1 MLPRRTR
8 SCASRPRH
16 AQPTRSRCD
25 HSPSSSL
32 PPPPALPPAAPP
44 SPAALR
50 PAPLRGGGASA
61 AAWTR
66 TNHAAAAVLD
76 WSCARPQ
83 PARPAEPPAGQRMT
97 PHIHMHIHT
106 HMHAHSR
113 THTHRCPSLGQE
125 GEGRWQEGQARVV
138 GQLRGRE
145 LLRVRSASLPAGA
158 AAASTPPA
166 AYQASPKLQG
176 AAPSTMPRAPPRIPA
191 HGSRLDFPR
200 SIYCPAEGEF
210 DSDDNFVKKQPPT
223 KKAPVARKPLA
234 AAAARPVASSQPASM
249 ATTSSLHTAAGADKK
264 APAAR
269 KREPVGGYG
278 ARGRASRL
286 LPAPSAAPSA
296 ELSCRW
302 PPLPRTAAAAKP
314 TASAATA
321 STAAPKAPAPK
332 PAPPMPPP
340 GEPVRGGA
348 LCPGKHTPL
357 PSANGPALTS
367 SRAGRVLRRIQPA
380 FAAETCFLHF
390 PSFCFAEEEMS
401 LMARMAARMGGLTV
415 AAPAGA
421 ARPGRAA
428 GAAASKKASAA
439 LAMEDRCV
447 RSAARVAGRAAGAG
461 CAARRWAPRVPQ
473 CRRLPAASWRV

>member
-1 MLPRRTR
+1 MRPRRTR

-106 HMHAHSR
+106 HMHAHAR

-302 PPLPRTAAAAKP
+302 PPPSPHSRCR
-314 TASAATA
+314 
-321 STAAPKAPAPK
+321 KAH
-332 PAPPMPPP
+332 
-340 GEPVRGGA
+340 GVRGHGQHRSTQGTGTQA
-348 LCPGKHTPL
+348 
-357 PSANGPALTS
+357 
-367 SRAGRVLRRIQPA
+367 
-380 FAAETCFLHF
+380 
-390 PSFCFAEEEMS
+390 
-401 LMARMAARMGGLTV
+401 
-415 AAPAGA
+415 
-421 ARPGRAA
+421 RAA
-428 GAAASKKASAA
+428 DA
-439 LAMEDRCV
+439 
-447 RSAARVAGRAAGAG
+447 
-461 CAARRWAPRVPQ
+461 AARRARPRRRAVPWKTHAPAQRNWTCAHIQ
-473 CRRLPAASWRV
+473 QGRQGPAPHPAGICC